1 MTVHIDPL
9 IRGADAQS
17 WNDGVLIFDQ
27 ETHCIVGGVIVG
39 PHAGDMIGET

>member
-9 IRGADAQS
+9 IKVADAQS

-27 ETHCIVGGVIVG
+27 ETHCIVGGVSLVRTL
-39 PHAGDMIGET
+39 AT